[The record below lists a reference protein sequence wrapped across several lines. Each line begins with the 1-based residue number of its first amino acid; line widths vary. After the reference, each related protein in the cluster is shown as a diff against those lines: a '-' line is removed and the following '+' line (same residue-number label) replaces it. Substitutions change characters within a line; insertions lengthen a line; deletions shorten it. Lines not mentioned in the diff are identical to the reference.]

1 MHILNMFV
9 FKVFEAT
16 LNVTY
21 SCPQSYPAKVFQC
34 KLYGK
39 GHLPEIEILEPP
51 ISESQASPQIF
62 FNATLMGTC
71 SCKDIAFKN
80 VGEIACTVIMEISDD
95 VHDVFSLV
103 PKNDT
108 VKMLRLW
115 STEMTSAMRHTNI
128 VNLRPDEIAGF
139 ELQFVPKFD
148 TLFNCTVKLL
158 ITDNPFETVF
168 VTPSRNCTQKFV
180 CNTIC
185 FFL

>member
-1 MHILNMFV
+1 M

-16 LNVTY
+16 LSVTY

-51 ISESQASPQIF
+51 ISESKTTPQII

-71 SCKDIAFKN
+71 SCRDIVFKN
-80 VGEIACTVIMEISDD
+80 VGEIACSVILEICDD
-95 VHDVFSLV
+95 VQDVFSLV
-103 PKNDT
+103 PKNET
-108 VKMLRLW
+108 LKMLRLW

-128 VNLRPDEIAGF
+128 VNMKPEEVAAF
-139 ELQFVPKFD
+139 ELQFVPRFD
-148 TLFNCTVKLL
+148 TLFNCTVKLH

-168 VTPSRNCTQKFV
+168 VTPSINYNNCIEK
-180 CNTIC
+180 
-185 FFL
+185 